1 MTGRRTT
8 PPGVLATCRRIVAW
22 YLACWQQTIARDL
35 QFRTQTVLV
44 AVGSLAEVGVA
55 LVPALVVAHV
65 ARDTTG
71 WDTSG
76 AMVVVGLFTIATALL
91 DATLAPNLARLDSTV
106 REGDLDLL
114 LVRPIPAFIAA
125 TSRWIRPAELTRIP
139 PGAGLVVAALSFD
152 ERTLSFGA
160 VASCAA
166 LLLIGVL
173 CWALFW
179 INASLLSFWWSSAD
193 PVQNIVGGLRDAGQ
207 YPRAAFR
214 GSASVVF
221 TTAIP
226 ATLLGAIPSASLL
239 SEPLGT
245 TWLLCGLIT
254 AVGSAVTAAH
264 WHLTLR
270 RYDSAS
276 S

>member
-1 MTGRRTT
+1 MTDRRTT
-8 PPGVLATCRRIVAW
+8 RPGVFSTCLRIVAW
-22 YLACWQQTIARDL
+22 YLACWRQAIARDL

-91 DATLAPNLARLDSTV
+91 DATLAPNLARLDSAV
-106 REGDLDLL
+106 REGYLDLL
-114 LVRPIPAFIAA
+114 LVRPIPTFIAA

-139 PGAGLVVAALSFD
+139 PGAGLVVAA
-152 ERTLSFGA
+152 LSFGA

-221 TTAIP
+221 TAAIP

-239 SEPLGT
+239 GGPLGT
-245 TWLLCGLIT
+245 TWLLCGFIA

-264 WHLTLR
+264 WHLALR